1 MKNEVE
7 LMTQAVNAD
16 TPEQIAGKVREI
28 IRILGLLL
36 EKLKGNLTWFGLLMN
51 ISTVIEAIQAIIK
64 TIKAPPGNSNA

>member
-28 IRILGLLL
+28 IRILGGLL
-36 EKLKGNLTWFGLLMN
+36 EKLNGKLNLWGLLLKASA
-51 ISTVIEAIQAIIK
+51 IIEAIKEIIK
-64 TIKAPPGNSNA
+64 VIKAPPGAARA

>member
-28 IRILGLLL
+28 IRILGGLL

-51 ISTVIEAIQAIIK
+51 ISTVIEAIKAIIDV
-64 TIKAPPGNSNA
+64 IKAKAA

>member
-28 IRILGLLL
+28 IRILGVLL
-36 EKLKGNLTWFGLLMN
+36 EKLKGNLTWLGLLMN
-51 ISTVIEAIQAIIK
+51 ISTVIEAIKAIIDV
-64 TIKAPPGNSNA
+64 IKAKPA

>member
-28 IRILGLLL
+28 IRILGVLL

-51 ISTVIEAIQAIIK
+51 ISTVIEAIKAIIDV
-64 TIKAPPGNSNA
+64 IKAKAA